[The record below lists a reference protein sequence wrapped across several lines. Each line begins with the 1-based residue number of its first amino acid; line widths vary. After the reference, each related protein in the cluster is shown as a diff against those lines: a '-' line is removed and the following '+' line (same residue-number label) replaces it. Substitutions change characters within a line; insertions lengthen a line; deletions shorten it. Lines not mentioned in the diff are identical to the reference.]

1 MPNIKSAEK
10 RMRQS
15 EEQRLINRRNRSRMR
30 TEIKK
35 FRQML
40 SDKKFDE
47 ARQVLPQVYGVIDR
61 AVQKKVVHRNA
72 AARYK
77 SRLTKHLNQLATTS

>member
-15 EEQRLINRRNRSRMR
+15 EIQRLINRRNRSRMR

-35 FRQML
+35 FRQL
-40 SDKKFDE
+40 LLENKVDE
-47 ARQVLPQVYGVIDR
+47 ARGMLPLVYGVIDR
-61 AVQKKVVHRNA
+61 AVQKNVVHRNA

-77 SRLTKHLNQLATTS
+77 SRLTKHLNQLAAAS